1 MLHDKVGLNEDLV
14 PGNPFFEAIASR
26 LRLQV
31 L

>member
-1 MLHDKVGLNEDLV
+1 MCNVGLDEDLV